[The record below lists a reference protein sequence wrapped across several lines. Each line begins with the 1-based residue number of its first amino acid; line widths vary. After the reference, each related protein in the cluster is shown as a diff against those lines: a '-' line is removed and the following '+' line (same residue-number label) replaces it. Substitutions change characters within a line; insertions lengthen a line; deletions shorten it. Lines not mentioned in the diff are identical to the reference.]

1 MSADTR
7 VKGAIGLVGAGSV
20 ARALGRLLYVD
31 GEPVVALA
39 SRSQPRAEHAATF
52 IGPTVRVVTCSELAD
67 IATRVLIAVSDE
79 GITPVAQ
86 TLARAGM
93 RTGVALHTCGA
104 RGPEALAPLQKV
116 GVACGVLHPLQTVA
130 AAEQGVKSLERISFG
145 LAGDRHALDWAEDIV
160 ARLDGRSLSIAAD
173 RLPLYHAGATMA
185 GNALIAL
192 IDAAVVLMGQAGV
205 ERQAALQAIGPLCRA
220 SLENALR
227 VGPEAA
233 LTGPI
238 ARGDVATVA
247 VHLKAL
253 GGAPSAVES
262 LYRAAGRC
270 LLNLARQ
277 RGLPEGSI
285 SALGVV
291 LDTRNAGDA
300 DG

>member
-1 MSADTR
+1 MSTDTPL
-7 VKGAIGLVGAGSV
+7 KGAIGLVGAGSV
-20 ARALGRLLYVD
+20 AQALGRLLYVG
-31 GEPVVALA
+31 GEPIVALA

-52 IGPTVRVVTCSELAD
+52 VGPTVQVVTCSELAD
-67 IATRVLIAVSDE
+67 IVTRVLIAVSDE
-79 GITPVAQ
+79 EITPVAQ

-130 AAEQGVKSLERISFG
+130 GTEQGVKSLERISFG

-160 ARLDGRSLSIAAD
+160 ARLDGRALSIAVD
-173 RLPLYHAGATMA
+173 RLPLYHAGAAMA
-185 GNALIAL
+185 SNALIAL

-205 ERQAALQAIGPLCRA
+205 ERQAALQAISPLCHA
-220 SLENALR
+220 SVENALR
-227 VGPEAA
+227 IGPEAA

-247 VHLKAL
+247 AHLQAL
-253 GGAPSAVES
+253 GEAPSAVEA

-285 SALGVV
+285 SALDVV
-291 LDTRNAGDA
+291 LDTRNTGDA